1 MSLRERRKQQ
11 TRKLLTDTA
20 TELFLAKGFDA
31 VRVVEIAEACG
42 VSEKT
47 VYNYFPT
54 KEALLLDHVEAL
66 PDALRSAL
74 GDHATPPVTAV
85 LAVLADELGAL
96 IGRIAA
102 APDFDR
108 AREQTRHFGELIRS
122 TPSLRAYQHEETA
135 RLTTMTA
142 ELLAPR
148 FGGDSAALAAAHALL
163 GLWAVQYASL
173 RRHLETASGPEE
185 LRAAI
190 TTDVRRAAD
199 VIERGLSS
207 EPWQSTSPG
216 STRAPGTT
224 GPPGSA
230 T

>member
-66 PDALRSAL
+66 PDALRTAL

-85 LAVLADELGAL
+85 LGVLAEELGAL
-96 IGRIAA
+96 IGRIASE
-102 APDFDR
+102 PDFGR
-108 AREQTRHFGELIRS
+108 AREQTRRFGALIRS

-135 RLTTMTA
+135 RMTTMAA

-148 FGGDSAALAAAHALL
+148 FGGDPEALAAAHALL
-163 GLWAVQYASL
+163 GLWPVQYASL
-173 RRHLETASGPEE
+173 RRHLETASGPED
-185 LRAAI
+185 LHAAV
-190 TTDVRRAAD
+190 TADVRRAAEL
-199 VIERGLSS
+199 IERGLG
-207 EPWQSTSPG
+207 P
-216 STRAPGTT
+216 APG
-224 GPPGSA
+224 G
-230 T
+230 